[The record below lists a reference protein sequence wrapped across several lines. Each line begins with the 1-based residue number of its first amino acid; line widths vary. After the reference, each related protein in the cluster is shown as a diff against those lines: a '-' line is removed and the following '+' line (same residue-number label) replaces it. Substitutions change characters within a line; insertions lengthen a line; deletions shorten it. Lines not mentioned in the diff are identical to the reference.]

1 MRYSPQL
8 IHEQAVKAAER
19 RLKEAVTYISLNIKS
34 PIFQRRVGKGHS
46 AVLVRLEWPGVL
58 SVLDPDTGKVLAMS
72 EPGRPDVLRADFV
85 PASGGNHQGGRNGQA
100 TN

>member
-1 MRYSPQL
+1 MSHGTQFARDHAL
-8 IHEQAVKAAER
+8 KAAER
-19 RLKEAVTYISLNIKS
+19 RLKEAVTFISLNIKS
-34 PIFQRRVGKGHS
+34 PIFQRRTGKGYS

-58 SVLDPDTGKVLAMS
+58 SVLDPDTGKVLAVS

-85 PASGGNHQGGRNGQA
+85 PASGGNYQGSRNGQA